1 MKANPSIEEL
11 KTLTES
17 LTKGEHVVL
26 LPEEQENALV
36 RQYREGYPDA
46 LSALLEANIRFV
58 VSVVK
63 NYLDKGLEMADLVG
77 AGTRG
82 LVEAA
87 DNYNEAQGFRFL
99 SYAIWYIRQSILL
112 RSMDKD
118 EFGV

>member
-1 MKANPSIEEL
+1 MKETPSIEEL
-11 KTLTES
+11 KALTES

-26 LPEEQENALV
+26 LSEEQEKALA
-36 RQYREGYPDA
+36 RQYREGDSDA

-58 VSVVK
+58 VSVAK

-87 DNYNEAQGFRFL
+87 NTYDEAKGFRFL
-99 SYAIWYIRQSILL
+99 SYAIWYIRESILEAI
-112 RSMDKD
+112 KAK
-118 EFGV
+118 